1 VIEVHLLID
10 SLLKIV
16 FVCQYLRTIL
26 AVRVVSGLKTV
37 IQRSRVR
44 QTTQSQVQSAIL
56 SKRKYPPCVVNCKS
70 LLIHRSFLYAPNVLI
85 PTNIKDKEEFIVFFL
100 SV

>member
-1 VIEVHLLID
+1 MIEVHFLVD
-10 SLLKIV
+10 SLLKLV

-26 AVRVVSGLKTV
+26 AVRVVSGLKTA

-44 QTTQSQVQSAIL
+44 QSTQSQVQLAIL
-56 SKRKYPPCVVNCKS
+56 SKRKYPPRVVDSKS
-70 LLIHRSFLYAPNVLI
+70 LLIHRGFLYATNVLI
-85 PTNIKDKEEFIVFFL
+85 PANIEDQEELIVFVL